1 MKKLLFA
8 GLLPLFVVLVFCSCT
23 APSAGLRIMSRDVTV
38 APRIAGKPVLAE
50 ELGFETVMV
59 TNSVVTQTPL
69 NCTFARR
76 LHIRELR
83 RLEKNGLLFIQIE
96 AQNLSAKDFTF
107 EYRFRWLDENGFVV
121 ESAPM
126 QAWVQVQAAG
136 KEIVFLKGM
145 APISTATEYI
155 CDIRYIR
162 KSTRWNFKPQKEK
175 EQV

>member
-1 MKKLLFA
+1 MIAAPITLEEPERVA
-8 GLLPLFVVLVFCSCT
+8 ETEAEVLEALSDE
-23 APSAGLRIMSRDVTV
+23 ADAMGY
-38 APRIAGKPVLAE
+38 
-50 ELGFETVMV
+50 ETLVI
-59 TNSVVTQTPL
+59 TNAVVTEKAL
-69 NCTFARR
+69 NCSFGRK
-76 LHIRELR
+76 LNIREIR
-83 RLEKNGLLFIQIE
+83 RLEKNGLLFVQIE
-96 AQNLSAKDFTF
+96 AQNLSAKELTF

-126 QAWVQVQAAG
+126 RTWVQVQAAG

-145 APISTATEYI
+145 APIPTATEYI